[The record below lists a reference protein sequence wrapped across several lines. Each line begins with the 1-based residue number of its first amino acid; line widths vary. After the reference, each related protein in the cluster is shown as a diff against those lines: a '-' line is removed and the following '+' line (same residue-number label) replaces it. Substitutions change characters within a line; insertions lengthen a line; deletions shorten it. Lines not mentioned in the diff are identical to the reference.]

1 MLRKKALRLID
12 ANLNRAKEGL
22 RVAEDLIRFFYDD
35 RALTGAFKRL
45 RHDCSKAILEFPVPY
60 RTLVKH
66 RASEKDVGKRSRIAE
81 KKKPDWKDI
90 LISNLKRTEE
100 SFRVL
105 EEAAKVIAPR
115 KSVRFQAMRFK
126 LYELEKR
133 ALGKF

>member
-1 MLRKKALRLID
+1 MIRSKALRLID

-35 RALTGAFKRL
+35 RSLTVAFKRL
-45 RHDCSKAILEFPVPY
+45 RHDCTKAILEFPVPY
-60 RTLVKH
+60 RTLIRH
-66 RASEKDVGKRSRIAE
+66 RESGKDVGRKSRIAG
-81 KKKPDWKDI
+81 KKKPNWKDI

-115 KSVRFQAMRFK
+115 KSARFQAMRFQ